1 MKFKWLSLILLLLSA
16 LSFSQDFDKVYYN
29 SKWEITSMKDATYY
43 RISGFNPDL
52 MKFDSIVVDHYMNNN
67 VEMIGQYLNGI
78 KEGDFIYYYPDQTVR
93 LSSSYVNN
101 KRSGRWV
108 EYYQNG
114 QVHKEVEYDNGKEK
128 LIQYNNSNGESNL
141 KNQSGRFEMS
151 YYYDS
156 HFDVNS
162 SRKLDSEN
170 KSYILSGNIKN
181 GYKDGKW
188 TLRCGLK
195 KVCQLNYKQGD
206 FIQGK
211 YFINNTKQNIKDDIF
226 SLLIL
231 EPEKL
236 EITAKLC
243 AESGQLIKE
252 NYLIRYI
259 QQARDSKQR
268 KIEFQNEDSFVNFFE
283 RQYSVYVK
291 NWADTFRIKV
301 NLRIDPDGK
310 VSITSIS
317 PNATSGHKKEIERIV
332 NIVQRIKS
340 PTQDSIEINH
350 RVVCLE
356 ELSYKK

>member
-1 MKFKWLSLILLLLSA
+1 
-16 LSFSQDFDKVYYN
+16 
-29 SKWEITSMKDATYY
+29 MKDATYY

-52 MKFDSIVVDHYMNNN
+52 MRFDSIVVDHYMNDN
-67 VEMIGQYLNGI
+67 VEMIGKYLNGI

-101 KRSGRWV
+101 IRSGRWI
-108 EYYQNG
+108 EFYQNG

-128 LIQYNNSNGESNL
+128 LIRYNNSNGESNL
-141 KNQSGRFEMS
+141 KNQSGRFKMS

-156 HFDVNS
+156 HFDVFS
-162 SRKLDSEN
+162 SRKLDPEN
-170 KSYILSGNIKN
+170 KSYVLSGNIKN

-188 TLRCGLK
+188 TLKCGLK
-195 KVCQLNYKQGD
+195 KVCQMNYKEGN

-211 YFINNTKQNIKDDIF
+211 YFINNTKLNIKEDIF
-226 SLLIL
+226 SSLIL

-259 QQARDSKQR
+259 RQAQDRKQR
-268 KIEFQNEDSFVNFFE
+268 KIEFQNEESFINFFE
-283 RQYSVYVK
+283 SQYAVYVK

-301 NLRIDPDGK
+301 NLKIDPDGR

-317 PNATSGHKKEIERIV
+317 PNVTGGHNKEIERLV
-332 NIVQRIKS
+332 NAVQRIKS
-340 PTQDSIEINH
+340 PTKDNIEINH